1 MSRILQML
9 FPAVVACASV
19 TMAASALSA
28 PKQLTVEHFV
38 HMSFHGTMDQVGGYI
53 SSLRHEF
60 ESQKVPGVTADDR
73 PFLVIH
79 GNPDKTRD
87 LNMDLGFSVQ
97 GSPAVKPPLKSHRLH
112 FPKAEAV
119 SHRGPYSG
127 LSEAHQEI
135 MKNAKGQEQNMVIL
149 HLLSNSG
156 AEGDVELI
164 QPLK

>member
-1 MSRILQML
+1 
-9 FPAVVACASV
+9 
-19 TMAASALSA
+19 
-28 PKQLTVEHFV
+28 
-38 HMSFHGTMDQVGGYI
+38 
-53 SSLRHEF
+53 
-60 ESQKVPGVTADDR
+60 
-73 PFLVIH
+73 
-79 GNPDKTRD
+79 
-87 LNMDLGFSVQ
+87 
-97 GSPAVKPPLKSHRLH
+97 
-112 FPKAEAV
+112 V